1 MPTYMTLSPE
11 TTSRG
16 LRLAGL
22 LALAGVAVWLILS
35 AYQTAAAKECARLY
49 RAATSPTERARV
61 AAHIPDVPG
70 NRGPEA
76 HSCGFVNSTA
86 RWGL

>member
-1 MPTYMTLSPE
+1 MPADITLSPE
-11 TTSRG
+11 TTSAR
-16 LRLAGL
+16 LRLGGL

-35 AYQTAAAKECARLY
+35 AYQTAAAKECAHLY
-49 RAATSPTERARV
+49 RTATSQSERARV
-61 AAHIPDVPG
+61 AAYIPDVPG

-76 HSCGFVNSTA
+76 HTCGFVNSTA

>member
-1 MPTYMTLSPE
+1 MPTDMMLSPE
-11 TTSRG
+11 TPSRG
-16 LRLAGL
+16 LRLGGL

-35 AYQTAAAKECARLY
+35 AYQTAAANECAGLS
-49 RAATSPTERARV
+49 RAATSQTERERV
-61 AAHIPDVPG
+61 AAYIPDVPG